1 MINDRIRRA
10 RLLRGLSLEALA
22 SQLGDITK
30 QGLSKYEKG
39 LSAPNSQR
47 LLQLA
52 KALEVSPEYFF
63 AMKPCLSLRWS
74 FANWPKC
81 PSIAKCRLRNRSASI

>member
-22 SQLGDITK
+22 LSLGDITK

-39 LSAPNSQR
+39 LST
-47 LLQLA
+47 
-52 KALEVSPEYFF
+52 PELCSAFY
-63 AMKPCLSLRWS
+63 
-74 FANWPKC
+74 NWP
-81 PSIAKCRLRNRSASI
+81 RRWR